1 MNLKTT
7 LKMTAL
13 SAGVGI
19 LGASFLMQP
28 HKIAYASAHA
38 YAFPANLNEAARDSF
53 VKVQMKADS
62 IAEAKVLKEHFDT
75 CTWCKTSKV
84 INKPMNAFCDLV
96 LKLVKK

>member
-1 MNLKTT
+1 
-7 LKMTAL
+7 MTAL

-28 HKIAYASAHA
+28 HKIANASAHA
-38 YAFPANLNEAARDSF
+38 YAFPANLNEATRDSF
-53 VKVQMKADS
+53 VKAQMKADS

-96 LKLVKK
+96 LKLAKK

>member
-1 MNLKTT
+1 MNLKTD
-7 LKMTAL
+7 LKIAAL
-13 SAGVGI
+13 SAGVGM
-19 LGASFLMQP
+19 LAASFLMQP
-28 HKIAYASAHA
+28 HKIANASAHA

-62 IAEAKVLKEHFDT
+62 IAEAKVLKEHLDT

-84 INKPMNAFCDLV
+84 INKPMDAFCAQV

>member
-28 HKIAYASAHA
+28 HKIANASAHA

-96 LKLVKK
+96 LKLAKK

>member
-13 SAGVGI
+13 STGFGI
-19 LGASFLMQP
+19 LAASFLMRP
-28 HKIAYASAHA
+28 HEIANASAHA
-38 YAFPANLNEAARDSF
+38 YAFPANLNEATRDSF

-62 IAEAKVLKEHFDT
+62 IAEAKVLKEHLDT

-84 INKPMNAFCDLV
+84 INKPMDAFCAQV
-96 LKLVKK
+96 LKFVKK